1 LEERTMAVPARKRS
15 RSRKAGYCR
24 KPQASRFNP
33 PFHGDILVIQLR
45 NVETGEVVG
54 TISSGQRDFLMEQ
67 LEEEFEADRDYY
79 FDANT
84 VAMLEEAGADAEL
97 LTVLRTA
104 LQGLDGIDLS
114 WSER

>member
-1 LEERTMAVPARKRS
+1 MAVPARKRAGPG
-15 RSRKAGYCR
+15 RLAPAGKARRG
-24 KPQASRFNP
+24 RFIP
-33 PFHGDILVIQLR
+33 LFHGDILVIQLR

-97 LTVLRTA
+97 LTILRTA